1 MRILGLDLG
10 KRRTGVAFADT
21 GPGFVMAL
29 DTIKHTTTED
39 LIIDLRKIITDKKV
53 ETVAIGLPRL
63 PDGSEG
69 EQVNYVRSVAELINT
84 TTHLPIRFI
93 DERYTSYGTTKDN
106 ADAKAACSIVEIA
119 MNQLGQMIEKTTD
132 DHQKKGGIHHES

>member
-21 GPGFVMAL
+21 RPGFVMAL
-29 DTIKHTTTED
+29 NTIKHTSTEG
-39 LIIDLRKIITDKKV
+39 LISALQQIITDKKV
-53 ETVAIGLPRL
+53 ESLAIGLPRL

-69 EQVNYVRSVAELINT
+69 EQVDYVRSIAELIGS

-93 DERYTSYGTTKDN
+93 DERYSSYGTTKEN

-119 MNQLGQMIEKTTD
+119 MSQHNE
-132 DHQKKGGIHHES
+132 

>member
-29 DTIKHTTTED
+29 DTIKHWTTEE
-39 LIIDLRKIITDKKV
+39 LITALQQIITVKKV
-53 ETVAIGLPRL
+53 ESLAIGLPRL

-69 EQVNYVRSVAELINT
+69 EQVAYVRSVAGLIGT
-84 TTHLPIRFI
+84 ATQLPIQFI
-93 DERYTSYGTTKDN
+93 DERYSSYGTTKEN

-119 MNQLGQMIEKTTD
+119 MNQCDQYNVNRS
-132 DHQKKGGIHHES
+132 GGHE